1 MIVILMCKLMDIAFD
16 MNFFGCKGVLGEI
29 VGMYFGLGGGGGIL
43 TFWAE

>member
-16 MNFFGCKGVLGEI
+16 MNFLDAKECWVC
-29 VGMYFGLGGGGGIL
+29 MYFGLGGGGGMV